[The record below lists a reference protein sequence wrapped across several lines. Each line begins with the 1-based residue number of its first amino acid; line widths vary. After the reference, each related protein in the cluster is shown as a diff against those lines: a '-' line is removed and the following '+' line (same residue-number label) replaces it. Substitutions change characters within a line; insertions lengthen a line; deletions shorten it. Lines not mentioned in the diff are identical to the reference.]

1 MDDLLPGISKLF
13 KRCGIR
19 CINMDDIAREI
30 CIPKKTLRQS
40 FDNKNE
46 VLGAVVQFELRTE
59 LRELE
64 DISNSIA
71 NAIEQIIAISN
82 YLGNKVF
89 NSNQILVHDLK
100 KYHPSIW
107 EAFRS
112 QRELQIQSLVIRNLQ
127 MGIRQGLYNEN
138 IKTENFIVS
147 YLLRLHF
154 IDYEVYHKRTNEKY
168 SESYDTLF
176 LYHIY
181 SIAND
186 SGIKYLQ
193 QRYRQ

>member
-1 MDDLLPGISKLF
+1 MDNLLPGISKLF
-13 KRCGIR
+13 KRCGTR

-127 MGIRQGLYNEN
+127 MGIRKELYHEN

-168 SESYDTLF
+168 SESYDALF

>member
-1 MDDLLPGISKLF
+1 MDKLLSGISKLF

-19 CINMDDIAREI
+19 CINMDDIAREV

-40 FDNKNE
+40 FDTKNE

-59 LRELE
+59 LSELE

-100 KYHPSIW
+100 K
-107 EAFRS
+107 
-112 QRELQIQSLVIRNLQ
+112 
-127 MGIRQGLYNEN
+127 
-138 IKTENFIVS
+138 
-147 YLLRLHF
+147 
-154 IDYEVYHKRTNEKY
+154 
-168 SESYDTLF
+168 
-176 LYHIY
+176 
-181 SIAND
+181 
-186 SGIKYLQ
+186 
-193 QRYRQ
+193 

>member
-1 MDDLLPGISKLF
+1 MDKLLSCISKLF
-13 KRCGIR
+13 KNCGIR
-19 CINMDDIAREI
+19 GINMDDIAREL

-40 FDNKNE
+40 FETKND

-64 DISNSIA
+64 DISNSLT
-71 NAIEQIIAISN
+71 NAIDQIVGISN
-82 YLGNKVF
+82 YLETNVF
-89 NSNQILVHDLK
+89 NLNHILIHDLK

-107 EAFRS
+107 DAFKN
-112 QRELQIQSLVIRNLQ
+112 QRELQIQSLVNRNLQ
-127 MGIRQGLYNEN
+127 MGIRQGLYHEN

-154 IDYEVYHKRTNEKY
+154 IDYEICNNKTNEKHN
-168 SESYDTLF
+168 ESYDTLF

>member
-1 MDDLLPGISKLF
+1 MDKLLSGISKLF

-19 CINMDDIAREI
+19 CINMDDIAREV

-40 FDNKNE
+40 FDTKNE

-59 LRELE
+59 LSELE
-64 DISNSIA
+64 DISNSTT
-71 NAIEQIIAISN
+71 NAIDQLIAISN

-112 QRELQIQSLVIRNLQ
+112 QRELQIQSLVNRNLQ
-127 MGIRQGLYNEN
+127 MGIRQGLYHEN

-181 SIAND
+181 SIASD

>member
-1 MDDLLPGISKLF
+1 MDKLLSCISKLF
-13 KRCGIR
+13 KNCGIR
-19 CINMDDIAREI
+19 GINMDDIAREL

-40 FDNKNE
+40 FETKND

-64 DISNSIA
+64 DISNSLT
-71 NAIEQIIAISN
+71 NAIDQIVAIST
-82 YLGNKVF
+82 YLETKVF
-89 NSNQILVHDLK
+89 NLNHILIHDLK

-107 EAFRS
+107 DAFKN
-112 QRELQIQSLVIRNLQ
+112 QRELQIQSLVNRNLQ
-127 MGIRQGLYNEN
+127 MGIRQGLYHEN

-154 IDYEVYHKRTNEKY
+154 IDYEICNNKTNEKHN
-168 SESYDTLF
+168 ESYDTLF

-193 QRYRQ
+193 QRYGQ